1 MDEYLLGI
9 LSFMC
14 GLVCG
19 AHIEQYLS
27 FKRAIKKLKDE
38 SDDR

>member
-1 MDEYLLGI
+1 MDEYLIGI

-19 AHIEQYLS
+19 VRIEQYLL
-27 FKRAIKKLKDE
+27 FKRVIKKLKDE